1 MAGRAGFLVFVLH
14 GGPPLANVAKLA
26 LYPEWTEMANA
37 LPAEMTVIET
47 PVPGGPEALVPGRRP
62 VPVPGP
68 GEVLIRIAAA
78 GINRADCMQRAGNY
92 PLQPGASDIIGL
104 ECSGTVAALGEGVD
118 GSTVGD
124 PVCALLSGD
133 GYCEYTAVPALQ
145 CMAVPEGVDLIDAG
159 GLPETYCTV
168 WANVFQAAALKP
180 GETFLVQGGSS
191 GIGVTA
197 IQLAKA
203 WGCTVLATAGSAEK
217 VAACEALGADR
228 AIDYREE
235 DFVEAGRAAA
245 GGADVILDMV
255 GGDYIPRQ
263 LDLLNHGGRLCFV
276 AFMRGAV
283 VEVDFGLVQRKHLI
297 VTGSMLR
304 PRSIEEKGQICKE
317 VSDYAWPLFAK
328 GQLRPVTHA
337 RFPLAEASEAH
348 RLMESSAHIGKIL
361 LVP

>member
-1 MAGRAGFLVFVLH
+1 
-14 GGPPLANVAKLA
+14 
-26 LYPEWTEMANA
+26 MANA
-37 LPAEMTVIET
+37 LPADMIVIET
-47 PVPGGPEALVPGRRP
+47 PAPGGPEALVPGRRP
-62 VPVPGP
+62 VPRPGP

-78 GINRADCMQRAGNY
+78 GVNRADCLQRTGNY
-92 PLQPGASDIIGL
+92 PLPPGASDIIGL
-104 ECSGTVAALGEGVD
+104 ECSGHVAALGAGVEGWAA
-118 GSTVGD
+118 GD

-133 GYCEYTAVPALQ
+133 GYCEYTAVPAAQ
-145 CMAVPEGVDLIDAG
+145 CMPVPEGVDLIDAG
-159 GLPETYCTV
+159 GLPETCCTV
-168 WANVFQAAALKP
+168 WANVFQACALKP

-203 WGCTVLATAGSAEK
+203 WGCTVLATAGSAAK
-217 VAACEALGADR
+217 AAACEALGADR

-235 DFVEAGRAAA
+235 DFVAAAREAA

-263 LDLLNHGGRLCFV
+263 LELLNHGGRLCFV
-276 AFMRGAV
+276 ALMRGAV
-283 VEVDFGLVQRKHLI
+283 VEADFGLVQRKHLV

-304 PRSIEEKGQICKE
+304 PRSVEEKGRICTE
-317 VSDYAWPLFAK
+317 MSDYAWPLFASGK
-328 GQLRPVTHA
+328 LRPVTHA
-337 RFPLAEASEAH
+337 RFPLTQAAEAH